1 MISTG
6 SNKDD
11 VFPREVTR
19 IEFLFCFFIRFFL
32 ILVQE
37 FKVLQQNF
45 YCIFNFFFYTLQ
57 LRKFFNS
64 EKRIENYWISMYD
77 SKFIF
82 M

>member
-19 IEFLFCFFIRFFL
+19 IEFLFRFFIRFFL

-45 YCIFNFFFYTLQ
+45 YCIFNFFFLHITV
-57 LRKFFNS
+57 
-64 EKRIENYWISMYD
+64 EK
-77 SKFIF
+77 IF
-82 M
+82 